1 MNMTETVQTEE
12 AKAPVKKVIKSLA
25 PKLTPDRFKAAEFV
39 RVVYAVT
46 PAVNTDLDHIL
57 KPEYWSHVAAN
68 LSPLSRIEV
77 VAEDNSW
84 FAELIVLSSG
94 LNWAKVRLL
103 RYIPLVDGFPE
114 EKKQEDDF
122 EILYA
127 GVKARFR
134 VIRKSDRTTVKEG
147 FPSQQEALKWV
158 REYEIN
164 ALI

>member
-1 MNMTETVQTEE
+1 MTETAQTEE
-12 AKAPVKKVIKSLA
+12 AKVPVKKTIKTLA

-39 RVVYAVT
+39 RVIYAVT
-46 PAVNTDLDHIL
+46 PAVNTELDHIL
-57 KPEYWSHVAAN
+57 KPEYWSHVAAS

-94 LNWAKVRLL
+94 LNWAKVKLL

-114 EKKQEDDF
+114 EKKQQEDDF

-134 VIRKSDRTTVKEG
+134 VIRKSDRATVKEG
-147 FPSQQEALKWV
+147 FPSHQEALKWV
-158 REYEIN
+158 REYEIS